1 MAKLLPE
8 CPAWGIFVVRV
19 VTGLLFAV
27 HGWQKFAGGIAGVAG
42 FFGKVGI
49 PMPGM
54 MAPFI
59 ATLELVGGVLL
70 IIGLWTRWISLLF
83 ACEMLVTTLYVQLPA
98 KGWSGADLDR
108 LLLAVALLLIL
119 AGPGAAS
126 VDSLLVTR
134 RPETP
139 PVRA

>member
-8 CPAWGIFVVRV
+8 YPAWGILIVRV

-27 HGWQKFAGGIAGVAG
+27 HGWQKFAGGIGGVAG

-49 PMPGM
+49 PMPGV

-59 ATLELVGGVLL
+59 AALELIGGVLL
-70 IIGLWTRWISLLF
+70 IIGLGTRWISLLF
-83 ACEMLVTTLYVQLPA
+83 ACEMLVTTFYVQLPT

-108 LLLAVALLLIL
+108 LLLAVALLLVL

-126 VDSLLVTR
+126 VDSLLATR
-134 RPETP
+134 RPGAP
-139 PVRA
+139 LVRA